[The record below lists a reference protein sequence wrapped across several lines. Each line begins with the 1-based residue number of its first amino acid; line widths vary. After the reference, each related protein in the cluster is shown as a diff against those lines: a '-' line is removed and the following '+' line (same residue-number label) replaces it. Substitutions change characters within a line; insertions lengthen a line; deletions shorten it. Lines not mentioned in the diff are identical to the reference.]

1 MATSS
6 SASRE
11 AVERVMPVAAAI
23 SARETGSEEE
33 KTRLASSARFEV
45 RRLD

>member
-1 MATSS
+1 
-6 SASRE
+6 
-11 AVERVMPVAAAI
+11 MPVAAAI